1 MKPRKFVGANSRDVL
16 KQVREAFG
24 PDALIVSNAKV
35 AGGIE
40 VIAMPSGSINEIV
53 AEAVSEDAVPEPVY
67 SQPAVR
73 EAAPRESAPR
83 EARVEMSLAERIGLR
98 KPAAREPRSADTATR
113 PPREEAPMERS
124 LREAAPAASAREPV
138 RRPEPIS
145 AAVDPIQP
153 PPVSTAFHTPP
164 ASTSIHAPTAPTA
177 QHTPAAAAQPARESF
192 SEAMVHDMIAELRS
206 MRAVLEQRLFGLAW
220 TDLSRRDPAK
230 VAALQTLLTAGF
242 SGELARRLTEPMPD
256 GIDEQEGSRWLVAEI
271 NRNLLTAGSDNDI
284 VERGGVY
291 AIVGPT
297 GVGKTT
303 TTAKLAA
310 RGVVRH
316 GADRVALLTTDTYRI
331 GAHEQLRI
339 YGRILGVTTSVV
351 RDANELKTTLAEL
364 RGKHM
369 VLIDTIG
376 MSQRDKLVAEQA
388 SALARCGGNV
398 KRLLLLNATCN
409 GDTLEDVVRCYEPG
423 SIDGCILTKLDE
435 AQSIGAAMDV
445 LVRHRLALH
454 FVANGQRVPED
465 LHVPNRQYLIH
476 RALRAAAAD
485 SVFGLEHEEF
495 PLLLGAQREAAAA
508 GATRRAGAH
517 LG

>member
-1 MKPRKFVGANSRDVL
+1 MKPRKFVGANSREVL
-16 KQVREAFG
+16 KQVREVLG

-35 AGGIE
+35 PAGIE
-40 VIAMPSGSINEIV
+40 VIALPGGSLNDLVAGAESEETGPS
-53 AEAVSEDAVPEPVY
+53 PVY
-67 SQPAVR
+67 SPPTPRPQANKEVRRGETVERQPSVQEARAAEVPLR
-73 EAAPRESAPR
+73 EMIARDAAFGQGAPAPQARRAEPPVAPREPSQRQA
-83 EARVEMSLAERIGLR
+83 
-98 KPAAREPRSADTATR
+98 
-113 PPREEAPMERS
+113 
-124 LREAAPAASAREPV
+124 
-138 RRPEPIS
+138 
-145 AAVDPIQP
+145 P
-153 PPVSTAFHTPP
+153 PPVSPVV
-164 ASTSIHAPTAPTA
+164 HAHVAE
-177 QHTPAAAAQPARESF
+177 QPAERPQREQISD
-192 SEAMVHDMIAELRS
+192 AMVQGMLSELRS
-206 MRAVLEQRLFGLAW
+206 MRSVLEQRLFGLAW

-230 VAALQTLLTAGF
+230 VSALQTLLTAGF

-256 GIDEQEGSRWLVAEI
+256 AVDEQEGQRWLVSEI
-271 NRNLLTAGSDNDI
+271 NRNLLTAGADNDI

-351 RDANELKTTLAEL
+351 RDAAELKSTLAEL

-376 MSQRDKLVAEQA
+376 MSQRDKMVAEQV

-435 AQSIGAAMDV
+435 AQSIGAAIDV
-445 LVRHRLALH
+445 IVRNRLALH

-476 RALRAAAAD
+476 RALRAVSAG
-485 SVFGLEHEEF
+485 SVFGLASEEF
-495 PLLLGAQREAAAA
+495 PLVLSASREAARPEFASA
-508 GATRRAGAH
+508 PAPRAGAY

>member
-1 MKPRKFVGANSRDVL
+1 MKPRKFFGANSREVL
-16 KQVREAFG
+16 KQVREVLG

-40 VIAMPSGSINEIV
+40 VIALPSSSLNDIVGTAAPTTAAAINPSPSVTTPTTGSREAKV
-53 AEAVSEDAVPEPVY
+53 AEATMRPF
-67 SQPAVR
+67 
-73 EAAPRESAPR
+73 
-83 EARVEMSLAERIGLR
+83 EMR
-98 KPAAREPRSADTATR
+98 
-113 PPREEAPMERS
+113 
-124 LREAAPAASAREPV
+124 APAAQERTSRAAPIAPSPAQAAAAGREG
-138 RRPEPIS
+138 
-145 AAVDPIQP
+145 
-153 PPVSTAFHTPP
+153 
-164 ASTSIHAPTAPTA
+164 TAPMRDA
-177 QHTPAAAAQPARESF
+177 PAAAATPAAPTTSA
-192 SEAMVHDMIAELRS
+192 SSISDAAIQGMLAELRS

-220 TDLSRRDPAK
+220 TELSRREPAK
-230 VAALQTLLTAGF
+230 VSALQSLLTAGF
-242 SGELARRLTEPMPD
+242 SAELARRLTEPMPD
-256 GIDEQEGSRWLVAEI
+256 GVDEQEGTRWLVAEI
-271 NRNLLTAGSDNDI
+271 NRNLLTAGNDNDI
-284 VERGGVY
+284 IDRGGVY

-351 RDANELKTTLAEL
+351 RDADELKAALSEL

-376 MSQRDKLVAEQA
+376 MSQRDKMVAEQV

-409 GDTLEDVVRCYEPG
+409 GETLDDVVRCYDP
-423 SIDGCILTKLDE
+423 SSLDGCILTKLDE
-435 AQSIGAAMDV
+435 AQSIGASIDV
-445 LVRHRLALH
+445 VIRNRLTLH

-465 LHVPNRQYLIH
+465 LHAPNRHYLIH
-476 RALRAAAAD
+476 RALRASPAGE
-485 SVFGLEHEEF
+485 SSFGLASEEF
-495 PLLLGAQREAAAA
+495 PLVLASNREAARAQAA
-508 GATRRAGAH
+508 NEFAGRLGAY

>member
-1 MKPRKFVGANSRDVL
+1 MKPRKFVGANSREVL
-16 KQVREAFG
+16 KQVREVLG

-35 AGGIE
+35 PAGIE
-40 VIAMPSGSINEIV
+40 VIALPGGSLNDLVAGAESEETGPS
-53 AEAVSEDAVPEPVY
+53 PVY
-67 SQPAVR
+67 SPPTPRPQANREVRRGEAVERQASVQEARAAEVPLREMIARDELLRERPARDAAFGQGSPAPQAHRADPPV
-73 EAAPRESAPR
+73 APREPSQRHAPVSVSPVVH
-83 EARVEMSLAERIGLR
+83 AQVADQSAER
-98 KPAAREPRSADTATR
+98 PQREQ
-113 PPREEAPMERS
+113 
-124 LREAAPAASAREPV
+124 
-138 RRPEPIS
+138 IS
-145 AAVDPIQP
+145 D
-153 PPVSTAFHTPP
+153 
-164 ASTSIHAPTAPTA
+164 
-177 QHTPAAAAQPARESF
+177 
-192 SEAMVHDMIAELRS
+192 AMVQGMLSELRS
-206 MRAVLEQRLFGLAW
+206 MRSVLEQRLFGLAW

-230 VAALQTLLTAGF
+230 VSALQTLLTAGF

-256 GIDEQEGSRWLVAEI
+256 AVDEQEGQRWLVSEI
-271 NRNLLTAGSDNDI
+271 NRNLLTAGADNDI

-351 RDANELKTTLAEL
+351 RDAAELKSTLAEL

-376 MSQRDKLVAEQA
+376 MSQRDKMVAEQV

-445 LVRHRLALH
+445 IVRNRLALH

-476 RALRAAAAD
+476 RALRAVSAG
-485 SVFGLEHEEF
+485 SVFGLASEEF
-495 PLLLGAQREAAAA
+495 PLVLSASRETARPEGASVPAQ
-508 GATRRAGAH
+508 RAGAY

>member
-1 MKPRKFVGANSRDVL
+1 MKPRKFVGASSRDVL
-16 KQVREAFG
+16 RQVRDALG
-24 PDALIVSNAKV
+24 PDALILSNAKV

-40 VIAMPSGSINEIV
+40 VVAMPSSSIHEIV
-53 AEAVSEDAVPEPVY
+53 SGAANEEPVPDPVY
-67 SQPAVR
+67 AQPVVREKAPKAVR
-73 EAAPRESAPR
+73 SESEP
-83 EARVEMSLAERIGLR
+83 SFLR
-98 KPAAREPRSADTATR
+98 RLTSREPRVAEPPVRAPVMREEPPVERSSVERTVRESVSDLAARDGARRSER
-113 PPREEAPMERS
+113 PPAAVESVRMPS
-124 LREAAPAASAREPV
+124 AAP
-138 RRPEPIS
+138 
-145 AAVDPIQP
+145 
-153 PPVSTAFHTPP
+153 VS
-164 ASTSIHAPTAPTA
+164 S
-177 QHTPAAAAQPARESF
+177 PAAAAPPAGEAL
-192 SEAMVHDMIAELRS
+192 SEAMVQGMVAELRS

-220 TDLSRRDPAK
+220 TELSRRDPGK
-230 VAALQTLLTAGF
+230 VAGLQTLLTAGF
-242 SGELARRLTEPMPD
+242 SGELARRLTDPMPES
-256 GIDEQEGSRWLVAEI
+256 IDDQEGSRWLVSEI

-351 RDANELKTTLAEL
+351 RDANELKSTLAEL

-369 VLIDTIG
+369 VLIDTVG
-376 MSQRDKLVAEQA
+376 MSQRDKMVAEQV

-398 KRLLLLNATCN
+398 KRLLLLNSTCN

-445 LVRHRLALH
+445 IIRNRLALH

-476 RALRAAAAD
+476 RALRASTGS
-485 SVFGLEHEEF
+485 SVFDLAHDEF
-495 PLLLGAQREAAAA
+495 PLMLGGRREAANAA
-508 GATRRAGAH
+508 PARAGAYF
-517 LG
+517 G

>member
-1 MKPRKFVGANSRDVL
+1 MKPRRFVGASSRDVL
-16 KQVREAFG
+16 KQVREALG
-24 PDALIVSNAKV
+24 PDALIVSNSKV

-40 VIAMPSGSINEIV
+40 VIALPSGSINEIV
-53 AEAVSEDAVPEPVY
+53 AGAVGEETLPEPVY
-67 SQPAVR
+67 GQPAVK
-73 EAAPRESAPR
+73 EAVPR
-83 EARVEMSLAERIGLR
+83 EAR
-98 KPAAREPRSADTATR
+98 KPAPRDARNADAPLR
-113 PPREEAPMERS
+113 PPVARDELPVERS
-124 LREAAPAASAREPV
+124 LRDVAPVAAVAAGTREPL
-138 RRPEPIS
+138 RRAESVS

-153 PPVSTAFHTPP
+153 PPVVAAFR
-164 ASTSIHAPTAPTA
+164 AAPSNPE
-177 QHTPAAAAQPARESF
+177 PAREPVG
-192 SEAMVHDMIAELRS
+192 EAMVHGMIAELRS

-230 VAALQTLLTAGF
+230 VSALQALLTAGF
-242 SGELARRLTEPMPD
+242 SGDLARRLTEPMPD
-256 GIDEQEGSRWLVAEI
+256 GIDEQEGSRWLVSEI
-271 NRNLLTAGSDNDI
+271 NRSLLTAGGDNDI

-376 MSQRDKLVAEQA
+376 MSQRDKMVAEQV

-445 LVRHRLALH
+445 IIRNRLALH

-476 RALRAAAAD
+476 RALRAVAAG
-485 SVFGLEHEEF
+485 SVFGLDHEEF
-495 PLLLGAQREAAAA
+495 PLLLGAHRDGAAA
-508 GATRRAGAH
+508 GAAQPARAGAY

>member
-1 MKPRKFVGANSRDVL
+1 MKPRKFVGANSREVL
-16 KQVREAFG
+16 KQVREVLG

-35 AGGIE
+35 PAGIE
-40 VIAMPSGSINEIV
+40 VIALPGGSLHDLV
-53 AEAVSEDAVPEPVY
+53 AGAESEDTGPPPVY
-67 SQPAVR
+67 S
-73 EAAPRESAPR
+73 APTPRPQANR
-83 EARVEMSLAERIGLR
+83 EARRGEAVERQPSVQEARAAEV
-98 KPAAREPRSADTATR
+98 P
-113 PPREEAPMERS
+113 
-124 LREAAPAASAREPV
+124 LREMIARDELLRERPARDAALGHGAPAPQAR
-138 RRPEPIS
+138 R
-145 AAVDPIQP
+145 ADP
-153 PPVSTAFHTPP
+153 PPVASREPSQRQAPP
-164 ASTSIHAPTAPTA
+164 EVSPVAHAYVADQPTER
-177 QHTPAAAAQPARESF
+177 QQREQVSD
-192 SEAMVHDMIAELRS
+192 AMVHGMLSELRS

-230 VAALQTLLTAGF
+230 VSALQTLLTAGF
-242 SGELARRLTEPMPD
+242 SGDLARRLTEPMPD
-256 GIDEQEGSRWLVAEI
+256 AVDEQEGQRWLVSEI
-271 NRNLLTAGSDNDI
+271 NRNLLTAGADNDI

-351 RDANELKTTLAEL
+351 RDAAELKSTLAEL

-376 MSQRDKLVAEQA
+376 MSQRDKMVAEQV

-445 LVRHRLALH
+445 IVRNRLALH

-476 RALRAAAAD
+476 RALRAVSAG
-485 SVFGLEHEEF
+485 SVFGLASEEF
-495 PLLLGAQREAAAA
+495 PLVLSASRETARPEFSGAPAP
-508 GATRRAGAH
+508 RAGAY

>member
-1 MKPRKFVGANSRDVL
+1 
-16 KQVREAFG
+16 
-24 PDALIVSNAKV
+24 
-35 AGGIE
+35 
-40 VIAMPSGSINEIV
+40 
-53 AEAVSEDAVPEPVY
+53 
-67 SQPAVR
+67 
-73 EAAPRESAPR
+73 
-83 EARVEMSLAERIGLR
+83 
-98 KPAAREPRSADTATR
+98 
-113 PPREEAPMERS
+113 
-124 LREAAPAASAREPV
+124 
-138 RRPEPIS
+138 
-145 AAVDPIQP
+145 
-153 PPVSTAFHTPP
+153 
-164 ASTSIHAPTAPTA
+164 
-177 QHTPAAAAQPARESF
+177 
-192 SEAMVHDMIAELRS
+192 MIAELRS

-230 VAALQTLLTAGF
+230 VCALQTLLTAGF

-256 GIDEQEGSRWLVAEI
+256 GIEEQEGSRWLVSEI

-351 RDANELKTTLAEL
+351 RDANELKTTLSEL

-376 MSQRDKLVAEQA
+376 MSQRDKLVTEQA

-445 LVRHRLALH
+445 LIRHRLALH

-495 PLLLGAQREAAAA
+495 PLLLGAQRDGAAA

>member
-1 MKPRKFVGANSRDVL
+1 MKPRKFVGTNSREVL
-16 KQVREAFG
+16 KQVREALG

-35 AGGIE
+35 PAGIA
-40 VIAMPSGSINEIV
+40 VIAVPGDSLHDLV
-53 AEAVSEDAVPEPVY
+53 AGAESEDTGPPPLYSPQTPRPQVNKVVRRGEAVERQPSVQETRAVEVPLREMIARDELLRERPARDAAIAQ
-67 SQPAVR
+67 SAPAPLSRRADPSV
-73 EAAPRESAPR
+73 APREPSQRHAP
-83 EARVEMSLAERIGLR
+83 ANPVVHPQVTDQPAERP
-98 KPAAREPRSADTATR
+98 KRE
-113 PPREEAPMERS
+113 
-124 LREAAPAASAREPV
+124 
-138 RRPEPIS
+138 
-145 AAVDPIQP
+145 Q
-153 PPVSTAFHTPP
+153 VSD
-164 ASTSIHAPTAPTA
+164 
-177 QHTPAAAAQPARESF
+177 
-192 SEAMVHDMIAELRS
+192 AMVQGMLSELRS
-206 MRAVLEQRLFGLAW
+206 MRSVLEQRLFGLAW
-220 TDLSRRDPAK
+220 TDLSRRDPVK

-256 GIDEQEGSRWLVAEI
+256 AAEEQEGQRWLVSEI
-271 NRNLLTAGSDNDI
+271 NRNLLTAGADNDI

-351 RDANELKTTLAEL
+351 RDAAELKSTLAEL

-376 MSQRDKLVAEQA
+376 MSQRDKMVAEQA

-445 LVRHRLALH
+445 IVRNRLALH

-476 RALRAAAAD
+476 RALRAVSAG
-485 SVFGLEHEEF
+485 SVFGLASEEF
-495 PLLLGAQREAAAA
+495 PLVLSASRETARPEVASTPAQRS
-508 GATRRAGAH
+508 GAY

>member
-16 KQVREAFG
+16 KQVREALG
-24 PDALIVSNAKV
+24 PDALIVSNSKV
-35 AGGIE
+35 AAGIE
-40 VIAMPSGSINEIV
+40 VIALPSSSINEIV
-53 AEAVSEDAVPEPVY
+53 SEAVGEDTGPAPVY
-67 SQPAVR
+67 SPPAPR
-73 EAAPRESAPR
+73 EAPPRETRPPEALAPRKPAPRESRPIETMSARAVAEREPAPVERTLRDIAPVASAPR
-83 EARVEMSLAERIGLR
+83 ESSRRI
-98 KPAAREPRSADTATR
+98 
-113 PPREEAPMERS
+113 EAP
-124 LREAAPAASAREPV
+124 LPAE
-138 RRPEPIS
+138 
-145 AAVDPIQP
+145 
-153 PPVSTAFHTPP
+153 TP
-164 ASTSIHAPTAPTA
+164 
-177 QHTPAAAAQPARESF
+177 AAQPAAMSVQPASPAGREPF
-192 SEAMVHDMIAELRS
+192 SEAMVHGMISELRS

-230 VAALQTLLTAGF
+230 VSALQTLLTAGF
-242 SGELARRLTEPMPD
+242 GGELARRLTEPMPD
-256 GIDEQEGSRWLVAEI
+256 GIDEQEGARWLVAEI
-271 NRNLLTAGSDNDI
+271 NRNLQTAGGDNDI
-284 VERGGVY
+284 IERGGVY

-351 RDANELKTTLAEL
+351 RDANELKATLAEL

-376 MSQRDKLVAEQA
+376 MSQRDKMVAEQV

-409 GDTLEDVVRCYEPG
+409 GDTLEDVVQCYEPG

-445 LVRHRLALH
+445 IIRNRLALH

-476 RALRAAAAD
+476 RALRA
-485 SVFGLEHEEF
+485 SGTGSILGLDPEEF
-495 PLLLGAQREAAAA
+495 PLLLNARRDAHAGAAAQSA
-508 GATRRAGAH
+508 RSGAYLA
-517 LG
+517 

>member
-16 KQVREAFG
+16 KQVREALG
-24 PDALIVSNAKV
+24 PEALIVSNAKV

-40 VIAMPSGSINEIV
+40 VIAMPGGSVDEIV
-53 AEAVSEDAVPEPVY
+53 AGAAGDEGLPEPVY
-67 SQPAVR
+67 AQPALR
-73 EAAPRESAPR
+73 ASAPAESR
-83 EARVEMSLAERIGLR
+83 VSEALFARQ
-98 KPAAREPRSADTATR
+98 PAAREARGVESPLRPSATR
-113 PPREEAPMERS
+113 EAP
-124 LREAAPAASAREPV
+124 AQAPAERTLRDVAPVASLARESA
-138 RRPEPIS
+138 RRPEPVVS
-145 AAVDPIQP
+145 APVDPIRP
-153 PPVSTAFHTPP
+153 PPVSTAFRNSAPSP
-164 ASTSIHAPTAPTA
+164 A
-177 QHTPAAAAQPARESF
+177 PAREPVN
-192 SEAMVHDMIAELRS
+192 EAMVHGMIAELRT

-230 VAALQTLLTAGF
+230 VSALQTLLTAGF

-256 GIDEQEGSRWLVAEI
+256 GIDEQEGSRWLVSEI
-271 NRNLLTAGSDNDI
+271 NRNLQTAGGDNDI

-339 YGRILGVTTSVV
+339 YGRILGVTTSIV
-351 RDANELKTTLAEL
+351 RDASELKSTLAEL

-376 MSQRDKLVAEQA
+376 MSQRDKMVAEQVN
-388 SALARCGGNV
+388 ALARCGGNV

-445 LVRHRLALH
+445 IIRNRLALH

-476 RALRAAAAD
+476 RALRAASAG
-485 SVFGLEHEEF
+485 SVFGLDHDEY
-495 PLLLGAQREAAAA
+495 PLLLGARRDEAAAA
-508 GATRRAGAH
+508 AQQQARAGAY

>member
-1 MKPRKFVGANSRDVL
+1 MMKPRKFVGATSREVL
-16 KQVREAFG
+16 KQVREALG
-24 PDALIVSNAKV
+24 PDALIVSNSKV

-40 VIAMPSGSINEIV
+40 VIALPSHSIDDLV
-53 AEAVSEDAVPEPVY
+53 AGAVGDEAPPEPVY
-67 SQPAVR
+67 SQPLLR
-73 EAAPRESAPR
+73 EPAAAPKQGRAAGRDDKP
-83 EARVEMSLAERIGLR
+83 AERPLR
-98 KPAAREPRSADTATR
+98 EVAPALASVRDTVRRAEPPAASVPTDAPAPPAHATAPAPAAPAREP
-113 PPREEAPMERS
+113 
-124 LREAAPAASAREPV
+124 
-138 RRPEPIS
+138 I
-145 AAVDPIQP
+145 
-153 PPVSTAFHTPP
+153 
-164 ASTSIHAPTAPTA
+164 
-177 QHTPAAAAQPARESF
+177 
-192 SEAMVHDMIAELRS
+192 SEALVHGMIAELRS
-206 MRAVLEQRLFGLAW
+206 MRATLEQRLFGLAW

-230 VAALQTLLTAGF
+230 VGALQTLLTAGF
-242 SGELARRLTEPMPD
+242 GGELARRLTEPMPD

-271 NRNLLTAGSDNDI
+271 NRNLLTAGADNDI

-351 RDANELKTTLAEL
+351 RDAAELKHTLAEL

-376 MSQRDKLVAEQA
+376 MSQRDKMVAEQV

-445 LVRHRLALH
+445 IIRNRLALH

-476 RALRAAAAD
+476 RALRAASAG

-495 PLLLGAQREAAAA
+495 PLLLSAQPGAA
-508 GATRRAGAH
+508 GAAALRAAGAH

>member
-1 MKPRKFVGANSRDVL
+1 MKPRKFVGATSRDVL
-16 KQVREAFG
+16 KQVREALG
-24 PDALIVSNAKV
+24 PDALIVSNSKV

-40 VIAMPSGSINEIV
+40 VIALPSNSIHEIV
-53 AEAVSEDAVPEPVY
+53 AGAAADEPVAESVY
-67 SQPAVR
+67 TQPPVR
-73 EAAPRESAPR
+73 EVATREVRPVENAA
-83 EARVEMSLAERIGLR
+83 VR
-98 KPAAREPRSADTATR
+98 KPAQREVRAPEAPVRAAAI
-113 PPREEAPMERS
+113 REEAPAERS
-124 LREAAPAASAREPV
+124 LRDVASLVAGSREPARRIEQVTATPFEPAPQPAPAVAHASA
-138 RRPEPIS
+138 
-145 AAVDPIQP
+145 
-153 PPVSTAFHTPP
+153 PP
-164 ASTSIHAPTAPTA
+164 A
-177 QHTPAAAAQPARESF
+177 QAREVV
-192 SEAMVHDMIAELRS
+192 SEAMVHGMIAELRS

-256 GIDEQEGSRWLVAEI
+256 GMDEQEGNRWLVSEI
-271 NRNLLTAGSDNDI
+271 NRSLLTAGSDNDI

-351 RDANELKTTLAEL
+351 RDANELKSTLAEL

-376 MSQRDKLVAEQA
+376 MSQRDKMVAEQA
-388 SALARCGGNV
+388 SALSRCGSNV

-445 LVRHRLALH
+445 IVRNRLALH

-476 RALRAAAAD
+476 RALRATNGGSA
-485 SVFGLEHEEF
+485 FGLDHEEY
-495 PLLLGAQREAAAA
+495 PLLLGGQREAAA
-508 GATRRAGAH
+508 GMRAGAH
-517 LG
+517 LA

>member
-1 MKPRKFVGANSRDVL
+1 MMKPRKFVGANSRDVL
-16 KQVREAFG
+16 KQVREALG

-35 AGGIE
+35 PAGIE
-40 VIAMPSGSINEIV
+40 VIALPSGSLHDLV
-53 AEAVSEDAVPEPVY
+53 SGAAEEDAGPPPVY
-67 SQPAVR
+67 SQPLAR
-73 EAAPRESAPR
+73 AHLAR
-83 EARVEMSLAERIGLR
+83 EARRSDAPERP
-98 KPAAREPRSADTATR
+98 PAAQEARATEMPLREVLA
-113 PPREEAPMERS
+113 REES
-124 LREAAPAASAREPV
+124 LRERPTRDATFGQAVPAPQVRRAESHVAQREPV
-138 RRPEPIS
+138 QRQAPSAESAVVHTRTADQSVERQPRDQIS
-145 AAVDPIQP
+145 D
-153 PPVSTAFHTPP
+153 
-164 ASTSIHAPTAPTA
+164 
-177 QHTPAAAAQPARESF
+177 
-192 SEAMVHDMIAELRS
+192 AMVQGMLAELRT

-230 VAALQTLLTAGF
+230 VSALQTLLTAGF

-256 GIDEQEGSRWLVAEI
+256 AVDEQEGQRWLVSEI
-271 NRNLLTAGSDNDI
+271 NRNLLTAGADNDI

-351 RDANELKTTLAEL
+351 RDAAELKSTLAEL

-376 MSQRDKLVAEQA
+376 MSQRDKMVAEQA
-388 SALARCGGNV
+388 NALARCGGNV

-445 LVRHRLALH
+445 IVRNRLALH

-476 RALRAAAAD
+476 RALRAVSAG
-485 SVFGLEHEEF
+485 SVFGLASDEF
-495 PLLLGAQREAAAA
+495 PLVLSANQEAARPEYAA
-508 GATRRAGAH
+508 APAVRAGAY

>member
-1 MKPRKFVGANSRDVL
+1 MKPRKFFGANSREVL
-16 KQVREAFG
+16 NKVREAFG

-40 VIAMPSGSINEIV
+40 VVALPGSSINELV
-53 AEAVSEDAVPEPVY
+53 ASAADIERPSA
-67 SQPAVR
+67 
-73 EAAPRESAPR
+73 AAP
-83 EARVEMSLAERIGLR
+83 ERAASVAQQVAAAVAAA
-98 KPAAREPRSADTATR
+98 KPSRG
-113 PPREEAPMERS
+113 
-124 LREAAPAASAREPV
+124 REAAPAIVQSV
-138 RRPEPIS
+138 L
-145 AAVDPIQP
+145 
-153 PPVSTAFHTPP
+153 
-164 ASTSIHAPTAPTA
+164 AP
-177 QHTPAAAAQPARESF
+177 AQPVLAPAQPVPAPVPSAPQGSAKETF
-192 SEAMVHDMIAELRS
+192 SEALVQSMVSELRS
-206 MRAVLEQRLFGLAW
+206 MRAVLEQRLTGLAW
-220 TDLSRRDPAK
+220 TELSRRDPAK
-230 VAALQTLLTAGF
+230 VSALQTLLTAGF
-242 SGELARRLTEPMPD
+242 SGELARRLTDPMPD
-256 GIDEQEGSRWLVAEI
+256 GSDEAEGLKWLVSEV
-271 NRNLLTAGSDNDI
+271 NRNLVTAGSDNDI

-339 YGRILGVTTSVV
+339 YGRILGVTTSIV
-351 RDANELKTTLAEL
+351 RDAAELKATLSEL

-376 MSQRDKLVAEQA
+376 MSQRDKLVAEQV
-388 SALARCGGNV
+388 SALTRSGGNV

-423 SIDGCILTKLDE
+423 SLDGCILTKIDE
-435 AQSIGAAMDV
+435 AQSIGAALDV
-445 LVRHRLALH
+445 IIRNRLALH

-476 RALRAAAAD
+476 RALRATPGN
-485 SVFGLEHEEF
+485 SVFGLDHEEY
-495 PLLLGAQREAAAA
+495 PLVLAPARQDERAEAA
-508 GATRRAGAH
+508 GAFATRMGAYVA
-517 LG
+517 

>member
-1 MKPRKFVGANSRDVL
+1 MKPRKFFGTSSREVL

-24 PDALIVSNAKV
+24 ADALIVSNTKV

-40 VIAMPSGSINEIV
+40 VIALPSQSIDV
-53 AEAVSEDAVPEPVY
+53 LMAGAGKSESARDPV
-67 SQPAVR
+67 PAVQ
-73 EAAPRESAPR
+73 AAPAGQAASAASAASVAPLGAGHAELTARRREPP
-83 EARVEMSLAERIGLR
+83 
-98 KPAAREPRSADTATR
+98 PAAVTEP
-113 PPREEAPMERS
+113 
-124 LREAAPAASAREPV
+124 AAPAASAPAEAQQAF
-138 RRPEPIS
+138 S
-145 AAVDPIQP
+145 AAFVQ
-153 PPVSTAFHTPP
+153 S
-164 ASTSIHAPTAPTA
+164 
-177 QHTPAAAAQPARESF
+177 
-192 SEAMVHDMIAELRS
+192 MIAELRS
-206 MRAVLEQRLFGLAW
+206 MRSVLEQRLAGLAW
-220 TDLSRRDPAK
+220 SELARRDPAR
-230 VAALQTLLTAGF
+230 VGALQRLLTAGF
-242 SGELARRLTEPMPD
+242 SGELARRLTDPMPD
-256 GIDEQEGSRWLVAEI
+256 GISEPEAMKWLVAEI
-271 NRNLLTAGSDNDI
+271 NRNLLTAGADNDI
-284 VERGGVY
+284 IERGGVY
-291 AIVGPT
+291 AIMGPT

-351 RDANELKTTLAEL
+351 RDAAELKAALSDL

-388 SALARCGGNV
+388 SALTRSGGNV
-398 KRLLLLNATCN
+398 KRLLLLNATGN

-423 SIDGCILTKLDE
+423 SLDGCILTKLDE
-435 AQSIGAAMDV
+435 AQAIGPALDV
-445 LVRHRLALH
+445 VIRNRLALN

-476 RALRAAAAD
+476 RALNAALDDSPFALAQDEYPLVLDRALHAVPPEPA
-485 SVFGLEHEEF
+485 
-495 PLLLGAQREAAAA
+495 PA
-508 GATRRAGAH
+508 GRAGAY

>member
-1 MKPRKFVGANSRDVL
+1 MMKPRKFFAANSRDVL
-16 KQVREAFG
+16 KQVREALG

-40 VIAMPSGSINEIV
+40 VV
-53 AEAVSEDAVPEPVY
+53 A
-67 SQPAVR
+67 
-73 EAAPRESAPR
+73 
-83 EARVEMSLAERIGLR
+83 L
-98 KPAAREPRSADTATR
+98 
-113 PPREEAPMERS
+113 
-124 LREAAPAASAREPV
+124 
-138 RRPEPIS
+138 
-145 AAVDPIQP
+145 
-153 PPVSTAFHTPP
+153 P
-164 ASTSIHAPTAPTA
+164 ASSISELVAGAGQA
-177 QHTPAAAAQPARESF
+177 ETPAAAAAPAPRESEVARPAPRVAATEPARRRETAPPASAPPAPLAVVGHAAPSPAPAAPPPSARETLSESLVRN
-192 SEAMVHDMIAELRS
+192 MVAELRS
-206 MRAVLEQRLFGLAW
+206 MRAVLEQRLSGLAW
-220 TDLSRRDPAK
+220 TELSRRDPAK
-230 VAALQTLLTAGF
+230 VSALQALLTAGF

-256 GIDEQEGSRWLVAEI
+256 GSDEAEGLKWLVSEV
-271 NRNLLTAGSDNDI
+271 NRNLVTAGADNDI

-291 AIVGPT
+291 ALVGPT

-351 RDANELKTTLAEL
+351 RDAAELKATLSDL

-376 MSQRDKLVAEQA
+376 MSQRDKMVAEQVN
-388 SALARCGGNV
+388 ALSRSGGNV

-409 GDTLEDVVRCYEPG
+409 GDTLEDVVRCYDPA
-423 SIDGCILTKLDE
+423 SLDGCILTKIDE

-445 LVRHRLALH
+445 IIRNRLALH

-465 LHVPNRQYLIH
+465 LHAPNRQYLIH
-476 RALRAAAAD
+476 RALRTTAAG
-485 SVFGLEHEEF
+485 SVFGIDHEEC
-495 PLLLGAQREAAAA
+495 PLVLSPARRDERVDAANVFAARLGAYVA
-508 GATRRAGAH
+508 
-517 LG
+517 